1 MFEKGFLRTEF
12 CADNLHFSEMKTVQ
26 RYILRE
32 LAGPFAFS
40 LGLLTFIL
48 FMRHMVFL
56 FPKIAGR
63 GLEWVV
69 VAELIVLS
77 LPFIMA
83 LVIPMA
89 VLVAVIMAF
98 GRLSVDN
105 EIVSLKAVGI
115 SVHSLMKAPL
125 AAASVLILLSVWF
138 NDQVLPES
146 NHLYK
151 SLLTD
156 IAYLKP
162 TLTLREGVIM
172 DEFPGMGILVN
183 RIAEKGAI
191 GRLDPTVPGDFRR
204 SDQTLEIEDSPA
216 GKANMFGII
225 ISETGDQFLKRTIVA
240 DSGYIHYLK
249 NHEDAL
255 LTLYH
260 GEIQEVDTRSQEQF
274 RRTFFDRHQV
284 RLPEVGGR
292 LQRGRSKRYRSDREL
307 SMAMIDER
315 IGEKKAELD
324 SLWQVAATVF
334 DSLDPEDSI
343 TIALKQLYGPDPLA
357 ALKKSRSVPEVL
369 VRIKP
374 SRILRLQDDPRFLL
388 CSLLKEISFN
398 RRRISALKVESWK
411 KIAIPC
417 SALVF
422 VLLGIPLGI
431 ITRRGGMG
439 LAISI
444 SMGIFL
450 VYWIA
455 LITGETLADRLL
467 LSPFW
472 AMWSP
477 NAIFLVLGILL
488 LIFQVRGTRSLAV
501 AYGGWT
507 AGLQKIF
514 SKTLPTDRDSVG
526 SGREA
531 RP

>member
-1 MFEKGFLRTEF
+1 
-12 CADNLHFSEMKTVQ
+12 MKTIH
-26 RYILRE
+26 RYILNE

-56 FPKIAGR
+56 FPKIAGK
-63 GLEWVV
+63 GLEWRV
-69 VAELIVLS
+69 VAELMVLS
-77 LPFIMA
+77 LPFIIA

-98 GRLSVDN
+98 GRLSADN
-105 EIVSLKAVGI
+105 EIVSLKAVGV

-125 AAASVLILLSVWF
+125 VASAVLILLSVWF
-138 NDQVLPES
+138 NDRVLPES

-172 DEFPGMGILVN
+172 DEFPGMGILVG
-183 RIAEKGAI
+183 RINEKSAA

-204 SDQTLEIEDSPA
+204 AGSDLEVEDSPS
-216 GKANMFGII
+216 GSANMFGII
-225 ISETGDQFLKRTIVA
+225 ISETGDQYLKRTIVA
-240 DSGYIHYLK
+240 DSGFIRYFK

-274 RRTFFDRHQV
+274 RRTFFERHQV
-284 RLPEVGGR
+284 RLSKVGGS
-292 LQRGRSKRYRSDREL
+292 LQRGRSRRYRSDREL
-307 SMAMIDER
+307 TLAMIDER
-315 IGEKKAELD
+315 ITQKKCELD
-324 SLWQVAATVF
+324 SLWQAAAAVF
-334 DSLDPEDSI
+334 NSLDPADS
-343 TIALKQLYGPDPLA
+343 TALAMKRLYGPDPLA
-357 ALKKSRSVPEVL
+357 VLKKARSVPEGL
-369 VRIKP
+369 VRFKP
-374 SRILRLQDDPRFLL
+374 DRFVRLQDDPRFLL
-388 CSLLKEISFN
+388 SSLLKEASVN
-398 RRRISALKVESWK
+398 RRRISALKVEAWK

-417 SALVF
+417 SMIVF

-444 SMGIFL
+444 SMGVFL
-450 VYWIA
+450 VYWVA
-455 LITGETLADRLL
+455 LISGETLADRLL

-477 NAIFLVLGILL
+477 NALFLLVGAWLL
-488 LIFQVRGTRSLAV
+488 FIQIRGTRSLAV
-501 AYGGWT
+501 AHGGWIT
-507 AGLQKIF
+507 GLRKLFGKSLSEVSDSAGPEE
-514 SKTLPTDRDSVG
+514 S
-526 SGREA
+526 
-531 RP
+531 

>member
-1 MFEKGFLRTEF
+1 LFEKGFLRTEF
-12 CADNLHFSEMKTVQ
+12 CVDSLHFPEMKTLQ
-26 RYILRE
+26 RYILKE

-56 FPKIAGR
+56 FPKIAGK
-63 GLEWVV
+63 GLEWGI

-77 LPFIMA
+77 LPFIIA

-98 GRLSVDN
+98 GRLSADN
-105 EIVSLKAVGI
+105 EIVSLKSVGI

-125 AAASVLILLSVWF
+125 AAATVLILLSVWF
-138 NDQVLPES
+138 NDRVLPES

-156 IAYLKP
+156 IAYLRP

-183 RIAEKGAI
+183 RIAEQGAI
-191 GRLDPTVPGDFRR
+191 GKLDPTVPGDFSRT
-204 SDQTLEIEDSPA
+204 DQTLEIEDGPA

-225 ISETGDQFLKRTIVA
+225 ISETGGQFLKRTIVA

-249 NHEDAL
+249 SHEDAL

-260 GEIQEVDTRSQEQF
+260 GEIQEVDTRSQEQ
-274 RRTFFDRHQV
+274 
-284 RLPEVGGR
+284 
-292 LQRGRSKRYRSDREL
+292 
-307 SMAMIDER
+307 
-315 IGEKKAELD
+315 
-324 SLWQVAATVF
+324 
-334 DSLDPEDSI
+334 
-343 TIALKQLYGPDPLA
+343 ALKRLYGADPLA
-357 ALKKSRSVPEVL
+357 ALTKSRSVPEVL

-374 SRILRLQDDPRFLL
+374 DRILRIQDDPRFLL
-388 CSLLKEISFN
+388 GSLFKEISFN

-444 SMGIFL
+444 SMFIFL
-450 VYWIA
+450 IYWIA

-477 NAIFLVLGILL
+477 NALFLVMGVWL

-507 AGLQKIF
+507 GGLQKIF
-514 SKTLPTDRDSVG
+514 RKSLPAERNSVDP
-526 SGREA
+526 GREA
-531 RP
+531 ES